1 VYAERSG
8 KGKRASQGDNG
19 MILNKNEIK
28 ILLELLTTAIDGVGD
43 DLNQEGLSDQ
53 GAIVLSERHNDLYQI
68 KRSLEVS
75 P

>member
-1 VYAERSG
+1 MYTERSS
-8 KGKRASQGDNG
+8 KGKRASEGDNE

-53 GAIVLSERHNDLYQI
+53 GATVLSERHHDLYRI

>member
-1 VYAERSG
+1 MYARRSG
-8 KGKRASQGDNG
+8 KGKRKRQGNNE
-19 MILNKNEIK
+19 MILNTNEIK
-28 ILLELLTTAIDGVGD
+28 ILLELLKTALDNVGD

-53 GAIVLSERHNDLYQI
+53 GATVLSERHHDLYRI

>member
-1 VYAERSG
+1 
-8 KGKRASQGDNG
+8 

-28 ILLELLTTAIDGVGD
+28 ILLELLTTAIEGVGD

-53 GAIVLSERHNDLYQI
+53 GVRVLIERHNDLYRI
-68 KRSLEVS
+68 KLSLEGS

>member
-1 VYAERSG
+1 MYAERSS
-8 KGKRASQGDNG
+8 KGKRERQGDNG

-28 ILLELLTTAIDGVGD
+28 ILLELLTTALDNVGD
-43 DLNQEGLSDQ
+43 DLNQEGLSDH
-53 GAIVLSERHNDLYQI
+53 GATVLSERHNDLYLI